1 MAMQKVWHEEL
12 QDWVYE
18 DSDTPKN
25 LDFDNLK
32 DFGIPV
38 CARKNANH
46 DLSRA
51 CLPLS
56 ILEGRSSYVG
66 GMSYE

>member
-1 MAMQKVWHEEL
+1 MAIQRVWHEDL

-18 DSDTPKN
+18 DPDTPAE

-32 DFGIPV
+32 DFGISV
-38 CARKNANH
+38 HARKNANH
-46 DLSRA
+46 DLARA

-56 ILEGRSSYVG
+56 ILEGRSSYVKVDK
-66 GMSYE
+66 S

>member
-1 MAMQKVWHEEL
+1 MAIQRVWHEEL

-18 DSDTPKN
+18 DPDTPAD

-32 DFGIPV
+32 DFGISV
-38 CARKNANH
+38 RARKNANH
-46 DLSRA
+46 DLARA

-56 ILEGRSSYVG
+56 ILEGRSSYVKVDK
-66 GMSYE
+66 S